1 MLNCPSDEVRQQV
14 IQNPEVAVPE
24 PETDKPSLVGA
35 PDDNMEAC
43 KEAMPEPSQVESN
56 QQDQ

>member
-1 MLNCPSDEVRQQV
+1 MLNCQSDEVIQA

-24 PETDKPSLVGA
+24 PESDKPSLVDA
-35 PDDNMEAC
+35 PADSMDTE
-43 KEAMPEPSQVESN
+43 KVAMPEPSQVECN

>member
-24 PETDKPSLVGA
+24 PETDKPSLVDA
-35 PDDNMEAC
+35 PDDNMDTC
-43 KEAMPEPSQVESN
+43 KEAMPEPSQVECN
-56 QQDQ
+56 QQD